1 MTDWEE
7 VEKGY
12 YPKMFIE
19 NLLGFF
25 VCLFCFLQKANETF
39 LDIHDLYH

>member
-1 MTDWEE
+1 MKDWEE

-12 YPKMFIE
+12 YPKMFTV
-19 NLLGFF
+19 NLLVFF
-25 VCLFCFLQKANETF
+25 FFFLQKANETF